1 MGFGRAVSAHQS
13 VYDSLRVT
21 RLSRTN
27 LVKAFL
33 MNQSLYV
40 VLLRVHS
47 ECAGVE
53 CTYQWN
59 IGYKRVAA
67 VCKVGMYPV
76 PRTDLNGIPMFCS
89 PRDDFGSVSGK
100 VFDDIV
106 EYRVCFLYSV
116 GVPNPCAM
124 MHSPSAASTDSR
136 SDAQMFNGCENIT
149 DVTIQ
154 EALKLLGLNA
164 IVAPQCSFERSLRK
178 VSSSQYKQW
187 QKYQM
192 MLKDI
197 GVRSLQ
203 AFPEDFITEKGRRY
217 YRIQVAVDI
226 DADDEGYTD
235 NDTLETV
242 GECLKTRS
250 LIEGRRVVNSHPAP
264 PPVVATSS
272 AAASV
277 KKTPKSPAPKTQKKK
292 KNSKP
297 KGLSF

>member
-1 MGFGRAVSAHQS
+1 MCPIF
-13 VYDSLRVT
+13 
-21 RLSRTN
+21 
-27 LVKAFL
+27 
-33 MNQSLYV
+33 
-40 VLLRVHS
+40 
-47 ECAGVE
+47 
-53 CTYQWN
+53 
-59 IGYKRVAA
+59 
-67 VCKVGMYPV
+67 
-76 PRTDLNGIPMFCS
+76 
-89 PRDDFGSVSGK
+89 
-100 VFDDIV
+100 
-106 EYRVCFLYSV
+106 
-116 GVPNPCAM
+116 CAM

-136 SDAQMFNGCENIT
+136 SDSQMFNGCENIT

-187 QKYQM
+187 QKFQVL
-192 MLKDI
+192 LKDI

-250 LIEGRRVVNSHPAP
+250 LIEGRRVVDSHPVP
-264 PPVVATSS
+264 PPVSVKSS

-277 KKTPKSPAPKTQKKK
+277 KKTPKSPVTKSHKKR
-292 KNSKP
+292 KNAKP
-297 KGLSF
+297 KGPLIW

>member
-1 MGFGRAVSAHQS
+1 
-13 VYDSLRVT
+13 
-21 RLSRTN
+21 
-27 LVKAFL
+27 
-33 MNQSLYV
+33 
-40 VLLRVHS
+40 
-47 ECAGVE
+47 
-53 CTYQWN
+53 
-59 IGYKRVAA
+59 
-67 VCKVGMYPV
+67 
-76 PRTDLNGIPMFCS
+76 
-89 PRDDFGSVSGK
+89 
-100 VFDDIV
+100 
-106 EYRVCFLYSV
+106 
-116 GVPNPCAM
+116 
-124 MHSPSAASTDSR
+124 
-136 SDAQMFNGCENIT
+136 
-149 DVTIQ
+149 
-154 EALKLLGLNA
+154 
-164 IVAPQCSFERSLRK
+164 
-178 VSSSQYKQW
+178 
-187 QKYQM
+187 M

>member
-1 MGFGRAVSAHQS
+1 
-13 VYDSLRVT
+13 
-21 RLSRTN
+21 
-27 LVKAFL
+27 
-33 MNQSLYV
+33 
-40 VLLRVHS
+40 
-47 ECAGVE
+47 
-53 CTYQWN
+53 
-59 IGYKRVAA
+59 
-67 VCKVGMYPV
+67 
-76 PRTDLNGIPMFCS
+76 
-89 PRDDFGSVSGK
+89 
-100 VFDDIV
+100 
-106 EYRVCFLYSV
+106 
-116 GVPNPCAM
+116 M

-136 SDAQMFNGCENIT
+136 SDTQMFNGCENIT

-187 QKYQM
+187 QKFQVL
-192 MLKDI
+192 LKDI

-203 AFPEDFITEKGRRY
+203 AFPEDFIIEKGRRY

-264 PPVVATSS
+264 PPVNVKSS

-277 KKTPKSPAPKTQKKK
+277 KKTPKSPAPKIQKKK

-297 KGLSF
+297 KGLPLI